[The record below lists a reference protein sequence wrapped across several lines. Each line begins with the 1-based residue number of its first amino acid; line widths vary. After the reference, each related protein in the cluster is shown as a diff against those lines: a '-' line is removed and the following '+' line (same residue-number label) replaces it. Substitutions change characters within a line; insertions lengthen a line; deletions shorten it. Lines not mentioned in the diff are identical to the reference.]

1 MQVARNLQHCASV
14 RTIIKIAL
22 SVAPILFCANLLAQ
36 TEGYDVFTPIC
47 KYMVKGDA
55 DCLSAWFDDNLE
67 ISVSSSPENTA
78 SRAQAKQIVKA
89 FFAEHRPR
97 YFNITHAAER
107 AGMKYALGNL
117 NAGGENYSV
126 TIFVSAKD
134 DGYKIQ
140 HLKIERL

>member
-1 MQVARNLQHCASV
+1 VKSIV
-14 RTIIKIAL
+14 KIAL
-22 SVAPILFCANLLAQ
+22 ALAPILLCTQVFAQ
-36 TEGYDVFTPIC
+36 TERHDVFTPIC

-67 ISVSSSPENTA
+67 ISVISSPESTA
-78 SRAQAKQIVKA
+78 SKAQAKQIVKA
-89 FFAEHRPR
+89 FFSEHRPR

-107 AGMKYALGNL
+107 SGMKYALGNL

-126 TIFVSAKD
+126 TIFVSAKS